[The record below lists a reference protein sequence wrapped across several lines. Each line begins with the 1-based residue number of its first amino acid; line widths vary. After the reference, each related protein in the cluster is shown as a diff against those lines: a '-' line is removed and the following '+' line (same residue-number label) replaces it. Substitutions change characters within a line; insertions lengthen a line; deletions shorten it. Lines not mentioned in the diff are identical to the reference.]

1 MSQVALLL
9 IGGRPCVDERTPR
22 AVHPYQRSKER
33 AMAGK
38 IFVGITDGDWYD
50 FLRDRRATEVN
61 FWKPSGR
68 PFKVLDEG
76 DLFLFKLKAARGG
89 RIAGGALVS

>member
-1 MSQVALLL
+1 
-9 IGGRPCVDERTPR
+9 
-22 AVHPYQRSKER
+22 
-33 AMAGK
+33 MAGK

-50 FLRDRRATEVN
+50 FLRERRATEVN

-68 PFKVLDEG
+68 PS
-76 DLFLFKLKAARGG
+76 KLKAARGG